1 MVMPQDLISQTDTK
15 MSKSVEALS
24 RNLDTVRTG
33 RANPALVEGI
43 LVDYYGTPTPLIQ
56 LGSISVP
63 EPRVLMV
70 QPWDK
75 QAVVEVEKS
84 ILKSDIG
91 LVPNNDGTNIR
102 INIPELTEER
112 RKDLSKVV
120 RQKSEEAKVSVRNI
134 RRDTLEQ
141 IRGME
146 KDKRLSADDSRQF
159 QAQLQ
164 KLTDQHI
171 SNMDNIASKKEAEI
185 MEV

>member
-43 LVDYYGTPTPLIQ
+43 LVDYYGTPAPLIQ

-112 RKDLSKVV
+112 RKDLAKVV

>member
-112 RKDLSKVV
+112 RKDLAKVV

-164 KLTDQHI
+164 KLTDQYI

>member
-1 MVMPQDLISQTDTK
+1 MVTPQDLMSQTDTR
-15 MSKSVEALS
+15 MSKSVEALT
-24 RNLDTVRTG
+24 RNLDTIRTG
-33 RANPALVEGI
+33 RANPALLEGI

-75 QAVVEVEKS
+75 QAMLEVEKS

-112 RKDLSKVV
+112 RKDLAKIV
-120 RQKSEEAKVSVRNI
+120 RQRAEESRVSVRNI

-146 KDKRLSADDSRQF
+146 KDKTLSVDDSRQF
-159 QAQLQ
+159 QVQLQ

-171 SNMDNIASKKEAEI
+171 GNMDDIASRKEAEI

>member
-1 MVMPQDLISQTDTK
+1 MVMPQHLISQTDTK

-112 RKDLSKVV
+112 RKDLAKVV
-120 RQKSEEAKVSVRNI
+120 RQKSEEAKVSVSCLLYTS
-134 RRDTLEQ
+134 DA
-141 IRGME
+141 
-146 KDKRLSADDSRQF
+146 AD
-159 QAQLQ
+159 
-164 KLTDQHI
+164 
-171 SNMDNIASKKEAEI
+171 E
-185 MEV
+185 

>member
-112 RKDLSKVV
+112 RKDLAKVV

-171 SNMDNIASKKEAEI
+171 SNMDNIASRKEAEI

>member
-112 RKDLSKVV
+112 RKDLAKVV

-171 SNMDNIASKKEAEI
+171 SNMDNIASKKEGEI

>member
-112 RKDLSKVV
+112 RKDLAKVV

>member
-1 MVMPQDLISQTDTK
+1 MPQDLISQTDTK

-112 RKDLSKVV
+112 RKDLAKVV

>member
-112 RKDLSKVV
+112 RKDLAKVV

-159 QAQLQ
+159 QTQLQ

-171 SNMDNIASKKEAEI
+171 GNMDNIASRKEAEI